1 MENLPWEIEPIPDTS
16 QVFRLI
22 PAHMVKKGSRI
33 PSESMFVPDAD
44 GLSVD
49 WDKYSTPEESLVRTG
64 LTFRFQS
71 EEFKDPARF
80 LVFELHVGE
89 VRKIE
94 SIVAVNHTPV
104 FYENLPPVGR
114 PNNRSHSSIIGSD
127 EEVRLKLRDMAVEA
141 VVDMESVLAAVAAR
155 R

>member
-1 MENLPWEIEPIPDTS
+1 MENLPWEPESIPDAS

-80 LVFELHVGE
+80 LVFQLHVE
-89 VRKIE
+89 QVRKLEGIL
-94 SIVAVNHTPV
+94 AVNHTPV
-104 FYENLPPVGR
+104 FHGNPPPAGR

-127 EEVRLKLRDMAVEA
+127 EEVRLKLRDVAVE
-141 VVDMESVLAAVAAR
+141 VEVNMERVLAEVTGR